1 MSRGRILVVDDRPT
15 NLKLAAEVLVAAGY
29 DVQRAADAEEAV
41 DVLQRTPI
49 DLILMDISMPGMDG
63 LELTRLL
70 KGDEST
76 RQVCIVALT
85 ALALKGDD
93 QKALDAGCD
102 GYIAKPLDTRKLPL
116 QVAEFLRWKAEGK
129 APPWVF

>member
-1 MSRGRILVVDDRPT
+1 MTRGRILVVDDRPS

-41 DVLQRTPI
+41 DILQRTPI

-63 LELTRLL
+63 LELTRIL
-70 KGDEST
+70 KSDEST

-93 QKALDAGCD
+93 QKALEAGCD

-116 QVAEFLRWKAEGK
+116 QVAEFLRWKTEGK